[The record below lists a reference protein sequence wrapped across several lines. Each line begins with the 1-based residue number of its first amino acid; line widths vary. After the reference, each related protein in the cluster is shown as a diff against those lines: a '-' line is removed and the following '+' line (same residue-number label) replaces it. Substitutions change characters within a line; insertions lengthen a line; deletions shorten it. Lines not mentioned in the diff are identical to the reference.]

1 MSEAIIMPTVVSVTL
16 GDVHTT
22 INDAR
27 NIRDRLATA
36 LKSATE
42 MRDQWQATID
52 ALNEQIGTPK
62 RKRGPGRPRGSK
74 KKVAEAGA

>member
-16 GDVHTT
+16 GDVYTT

-52 ALNEQIGTPK
+52 ALNEQISGK
-62 RKRGPGRPRGSK
+62 RKPGRKRGSK
-74 KKVAEAGA
+74 KKAAEAGA